1 MRSERDGW
9 SMGEDIANER
19 GRTTI
24 INYVVW
30 DNNVMAFLII
40 TRNDVVGWLMT
51 N

>member
-1 MRSERDGW
+1 MN
-9 SMGEDIANER
+9 IANGQR
-19 GRTTI
+19 LTTI

-40 TRNDVVGWLMT
+40 TRNDAVGWLMM